1 MRIRQVEF
9 PLARMP
15 RFMENGVMQLA
26 SDALKPIR
34 SYYRREVRLDLPP
47 GAHFMYRGDN
57 NMSPRTEPSM
67 YLDAD
72 VFCSEF
78 SGDDVI
84 IVGHEKQQ
92 QYTLVGAVTALRSLT
107 FLTLIMKG
115 ANMHAIEVRQPDIGE
130 GDTPEEIIVLKGGD
144 WRDLLAEYARRTA
157 RRMQVP
163 PLDTRR
169 NLTGYCTWYYY
180 YAEVTEKDFLE
191 NVEAMRRHLDGAYR
205 AQVVQ
210 IDDGYQ
216 TFQGDWNDQDPSWPT
231 PLQEIGRRITGTG
244 MRAGIWLMPF
254 QASTASRVFREH
266 PEWFVT
272 DDTGAPKVAKG
283 WSPPPDDLWACLD
296 ASQPAVQEH
305 LARVFRTFRS
315 WGYTYFKMD
324 GLGFGLMEGNRAD
337 PAATPVSAFRQGLKA
352 IRDAVPDAH
361 LLGCC
366 PPFMACLGYIDSA
379 RVSGDTHASWGRIR
393 SCMHAVLSRWW
404 MIDTFFRCDP
414 DTMMARQDRGS
425 TTPGEAR
432 VSILTGIVTGVA
444 ITSDNLNTITPE
456 RLALLSRAATIR
468 MRDARPVDFKLWG
481 HPSVFAGTVDGR
493 RAVAAINETE
503 TAREFAFEALTL
515 DPARE
520 AEEILHP
527 LGARKYT
534 VTVPPHDAVLLV
546 QGA

>member
-1 MRIRQVEF
+1 
-9 PLARMP
+9 MP
-15 RFMENGVMQLA
+15 RFMENGVMKLA

-78 SGDDVI
+78 SSDDVI

-216 TFQGDWNDQDPSWPT
+216 TFQGDWTRSGDKYVRSGDGYYTYS
-231 PLQEIGRRITGTG
+231 GRSDDMLKVSGQFVS
-244 MRAGIWLMPF
+244 PF
-254 QASTASRVFREH
+254 QVESAIASHEAVLEAA
-266 PEWFVT
+266 VIGQK
-272 DDTGAPKVAKG
+272 DL
-283 WSPPPDDLWACLD
+283 DDLVKPKAFVVLKPGFQPGDALVAELKQHVKDTLAPFKYPRWIEFLD
-296 ASQPAVQEH
+296 ELPK
-305 LARVFRTFRS
+305 T
-315 WGYTYFKMD
+315 
-324 GLGFGLMEGNRAD
+324 
-337 PAATPVSAFRQGLKA
+337 ATGKIQRYKL
-352 IRDAVPDAH
+352 
-361 LLGCC
+361 
-366 PPFMACLGYIDSA
+366 
-379 RVSGDTHASWGRIR
+379 
-393 SCMHAVLSRWW
+393 
-404 MIDTFFRCDP
+404 
-414 DTMMARQDRGS
+414 RG
-425 TTPGEAR
+425 
-432 VSILTGIVTGVA
+432 
-444 ITSDNLNTITPE
+444 
-456 RLALLSRAATIR
+456 
-468 MRDARPVDFKLWG
+468 
-481 HPSVFAGTVDGR
+481 
-493 RAVAAINETE
+493 
-503 TAREFAFEALTL
+503 
-515 DPARE
+515 
-520 AEEILHP
+520 
-527 LGARKYT
+527 GA
-534 VTVPPHDAVLLV
+534 
-546 QGA
+546 